1 MKNQLIEARDQ
12 FCAAHPEKRF
22 MLNGRDWGVL
32 DVGRGPVLLLIPGT
46 LGRGDI
52 FWQQIEAL
60 SDRLRIIAVSYPASG
75 GIEEW
80 TEDLALLLAQLSVE
94 KASVLGSS
102 LGGYLAQYFAATY
115 PDRVTKFFAANTLHS
130 VIGMDQR
137 APYSFDLD
145 ATPIED
151 LRAGFGAGL
160 GMWGKEHPEQEELV
174 ELLLGEAGGRI
185 LEAELRTRLA
195 ALKFGPELPDCA
207 AQVVTIETADDPLIP
222 EEMRNAVRARLNP
235 EVAYRFLWGGHFPYV
250 ARPDYYISLLEE
262 NLGLNVTGPD
272 WGTGAT
278 REQ

>member
-1 MKNQLIEARDQ
+1 MKNELIEARDE
-12 FCAAHPEKRF
+12 FSAAHPEQRF
-22 MLNGRDWGVL
+22 ILNGRDWGVL
-32 DVGRGPVLLLIPGT
+32 DVGTGPVLLLIPGT
-46 LGRGDI
+46 LGRGDV

-75 GIEEW
+75 GIEDW
-80 TEDLALLLAQLSVE
+80 TEDLALLLTQLSVE
-94 KASVLGSS
+94 EASILGSS

-115 PDRVTKFFAANTLHS
+115 PERVTKLFAANTLHS

-160 GMWGKEHPEQEELV
+160 GMWGKEHPEQKELV

-185 LEAELRTRLA
+185 LEAELRVRLS

-235 EVAYRFLWGGHFPYV
+235 EVSYRFLWGGHFPYV

-272 WGTGAT
+272 WGTGAM
-278 REQ
+278 REK